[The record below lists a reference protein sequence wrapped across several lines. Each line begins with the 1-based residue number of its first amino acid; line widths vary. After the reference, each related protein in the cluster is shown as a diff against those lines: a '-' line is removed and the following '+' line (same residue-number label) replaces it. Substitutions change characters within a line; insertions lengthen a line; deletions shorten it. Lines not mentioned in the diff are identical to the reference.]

1 MSDLEIELYNRQTQ
15 SLEAEVVFEQWFMDF
30 FYGTALGVWLSD
42 KLIKKPWVTQLYK
55 RFKHSPKSKESI
67 PDFIEQ
73 YEINVDEI
81 RDSIES
87 FATFN
92 EFFIRE
98 LVDGARPIDT
108 TPEHLISPADG
119 RIIHYPI
126 SGGTVIPI
134 KGAEFDLTALLKD
147 AALAARYEGG
157 DCFVVRLAPADYHRY
172 GYIDSGCHDGHR
184 KINGFLHS
192 VSPYALRQNLE
203 VFTQNQRES
212 CVLET
217 DHFGVVTQIDVGALL
232 VGKIVQRQPQG
243 GRFKRGDQKGYFEF
257 GGSTVILL
265 FEPNRVVPDDDILIY
280 SRRGIETIVQYGAK
294 IGSKPRN

>member
-1 MSDLEIELYNRQTQ
+1 MSQNEIQLYNRQTQ

-30 FYGTALGVWLSD
+30 FYGTPFGVWLCD
-42 KLIKKPWVTQLYK
+42 KLIKKPWFTHTYK
-55 RFKHSPKSKESI
+55 RVKHSPKSKEGI
-67 PDFIEQ
+67 ADFIAQ
-73 YEINVDEI
+73 YDIDVDEI
-81 RDSIES
+81 RDPVDS
-87 FATFN
+87 FASFN
-92 EFFIRE
+92 AFFIRE

-126 SGGTVIPI
+126 SGRTVIPV
-134 KGAEFDLTALLKD
+134 KGAEFDLTTLLKD

-172 GYIDSGCHDGHR
+172 GYIDSGRHDAHR

-212 CVLET
+212 CELHTE
-217 DHFGVVTQIDVGALL
+217 HFGVVTHIDVGALL
-232 VGKIVQRQPQG
+232 VGKIIQQHPQG
-243 GRFKRGDQKGYFEF
+243 GQFKRGDQKGYFEF

-265 FEPNRVVPDDDILIY
+265 FEPKTVIPDEDILSY
-280 SRRGIETIVQYGAK
+280 SQRGIETIVQYGVK
-294 IGSKPRN
+294 IGTKA